1 MKMYT
6 MPSVP
11 PASKIIEANSKE
23 TRYITYIYG
32 LDAQLIGGEKHLEHR
47 LRAVPDAWRQ
57 YRIAMSAVDKVV
69 RALRVTL
76 PDKVFVHLEQLAD
89 RGEIVIRPKPIGKQ
103 MDDVQIIGTDDLKL
117 LINAAVGAECGMCMK
132 DAKEQR
138 KCKLRKTLMCVCPP
152 VKLDRESSLCPY
164 VDVAT
169 GSETGKYI

>member
-32 LDAQLIGGEKHLEHR
+32 LDAQLVGGEKHLEHR

-76 PDKVFVHLEQLAD
+76 PDKVFIHLEQLAD

-103 MDDVQIIGTDDLKL
+103 LDDVQIIGTDNLKL
-117 LINAAVGAECGMCMK
+117 LINAAIGSECAMCLK
-132 DAKEQR
+132 DAKQQR
-138 KCKLRKTLMCVCPP
+138 KCEMRKALMCVAPP
-152 VKLDRESSLCPY
+152 VEIDRSSSLCPY
-164 VDVAT
+164 VKVAA
-169 GSETGKYI
+169 GSELGKYI